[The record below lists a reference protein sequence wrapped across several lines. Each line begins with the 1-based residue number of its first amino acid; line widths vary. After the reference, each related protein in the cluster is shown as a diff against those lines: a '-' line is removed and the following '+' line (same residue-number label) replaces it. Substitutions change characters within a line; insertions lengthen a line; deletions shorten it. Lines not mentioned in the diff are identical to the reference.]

1 MRVVVRT
8 VRLQD
13 FKPTKATVERSEME
27 TVVQEFRRFL
37 EAAVDGEEKDQTI
50 MVQIRGT
57 GPRCG

>member
-50 MVQIRGT
+50 MVEIR
-57 GPRCG
+57 